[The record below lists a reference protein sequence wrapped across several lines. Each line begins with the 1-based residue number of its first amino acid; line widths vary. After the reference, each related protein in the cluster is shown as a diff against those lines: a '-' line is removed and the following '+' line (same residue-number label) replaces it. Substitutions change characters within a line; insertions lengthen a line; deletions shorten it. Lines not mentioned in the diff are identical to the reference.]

1 MLPNVGS
8 EAVPL
13 GADCTWR
20 GLPDEEAWLACQK
33 ELAIST
39 AKDSGDHFQQPKLE
53 AMAASYPSSSPAGV
67 WPAVAASCVGSNSL
81 LWSVRLVGC
90 FKRVYAIGD
99 QGSVS
104 NALIRN

>member
-1 MLPNVGS
+1 MGS

-13 GADCTWR
+13 GAACTWR

-39 AKDSGDHFQQPKLE
+39 AQDSRDPFQQPELE
-53 AMAASYPSSSPAGV
+53 AMAASYPSSSTAGV

-81 LWSVRLVGC
+81 LWSVRSVGLLWEDLCHWRLGLSGRC
-90 FKRVYAIGD
+90 FNKE
-99 QGSVS
+99 
-104 NALIRN
+104 LK